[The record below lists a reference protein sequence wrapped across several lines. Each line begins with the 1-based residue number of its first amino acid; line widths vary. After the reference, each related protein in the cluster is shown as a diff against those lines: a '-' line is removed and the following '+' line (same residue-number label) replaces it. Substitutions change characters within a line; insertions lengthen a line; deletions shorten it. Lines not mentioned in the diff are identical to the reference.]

1 MARTVQLAPGVL
13 RIPTAPGSLVNSFAF
28 LEADGTV
35 TQVDAGVKGA
45 PRRIVAALAEVG
57 KTPADVARILLTHA
71 HSDHVGGARELKER
85 TGGRVHAHEHEAPYA
100 RDGVHPP
107 IDRGTFFGRVLAFA
121 TRGSAP
127 VGVDGTFSDGQRL
140 DVGGGLRVVH
150 TPGHTPGHVS
160 FLHEPSGVLV
170 TGDAIF
176 NVRGLTY
183 SPAFFCSNVPASR
196 ETAARL
202 GDLDYEV
209 AAFTHGPEV
218 RENAREA
225 VRAFLRKRRTVRP

>member
-13 RIPTAPGSLVNSFAF
+13 RIPTAPANGINSFAF
-28 LEADGTV
+28 VEDDGTV
-35 TQVDAGVKGA
+35 TLVDAGLKGA
-45 PRRIVAALAEVG
+45 PRKIEAALAEVG
-57 KTPADVARILLTHA
+57 KAPADVARILLTHA
-71 HSDHVGGARELKER
+71 HTDHAGGARALKER
-85 TGGRVHAHEHEAPYA
+85 TGGRLSAHEHEARYL
-100 RDGVHPP
+100 RDGLHPP
-107 IDRGTFFGRVLAFA
+107 IDEGTVVGRVLAYA
-121 TRGSAP
+121 VRGAAP
-127 VGVDGTFSDGQRL
+127 VGVDETFSDGQLL

-160 FLHEPSGVLV
+160 FLHERSGTLI

-183 SPAFFCSNVPASR
+183 SPAFFCSDVPVSR

-202 GDLDYEV
+202 GGLDYEV
-209 AAFTHGPEV
+209 AAFTHGREI

-225 VRAFLRKRRTVRP
+225 VRAFLRRRRTV